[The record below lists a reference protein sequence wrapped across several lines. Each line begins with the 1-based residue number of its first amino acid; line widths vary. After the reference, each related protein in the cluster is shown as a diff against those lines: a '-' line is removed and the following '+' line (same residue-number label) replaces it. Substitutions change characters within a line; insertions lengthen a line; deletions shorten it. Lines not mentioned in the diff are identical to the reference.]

1 MQRQR
6 NHGHNAALTAII
18 RTHDKH
24 DVFDRNDDNQGPQD
38 ERKNPE
44 QVIRGQR
51 NRVEFPAKTSF
62 IVYRGLVPISPG
74 TTPSAANANAACCD
88 LFRVA
93 P

>member
-51 NRVEFPAKTSF
+51 NRVDSGKDFFHRVQRT
-62 IVYRGLVPISPG
+62 GTDISVNH
-74 TTPSAANANAACCD
+74 TQRS
-88 LFRVA
+88 
-93 P
+93 